1 MLSEIGAMFEAE
13 NGIIIRFGFIN
24 SNSYLKQKKRLA
36 QKELTEKS
44 LLAEELAK
52 FVWDKMTGPI
62 LCLSHCFSVSIAKKD
77 NQDRNRVS
85 GVRKAMVQNIIDLL
99 CKNWRQFHRHRSP
112 LLPSTT
118 QLIYYPLGNTFEHF
132 ELLLSSL

>member
-24 SNSYLKQKKRLA
+24 SNSYLKQKTL
-36 QKELTEKS
+36 S
-44 LLAEELAK
+44 LERADRKVPLAEELPK